1 MGWGRTL
8 LLGDIGNRMDIADA
22 ELEISRI
29 KRELADAYHLDM
41 TQEERIDQLIQDNA
55 ELRLYLASLFRLLI
69 KKGIVDLAEV
79 EQMVND
85 IDSSDGEMDGGH
97 NGPIL

>member
-85 IDSSDGEMDGGH
+85 IDRYDGQMDAGH

>member
-55 ELRLYLASLFRLLI
+55 ELRLYLA
-69 KKGIVDLAEV
+69 
-79 EQMVND
+79 
-85 IDSSDGEMDGGH
+85 
-97 NGPIL
+97 

>member
-22 ELEISRI
+22 ELEIARI

-41 TQEERIDQLIQDNA
+41 TQEQLIDQLIHDHA

-69 KKGIVDLAEV
+69 RKGIVDVAEV
-79 EQMVND
+79 ETMV
-85 IDSSDGEMDGGH
+85 
-97 NGPIL
+97 